1 MNKAALP
8 VARLVKACLSGSRLL
23 SKTAAVIVREWEPLI
38 DANDEVVTDINDEI
52 IMVKTQPVT
61 Q

>member
-8 VARLVKACLSGSRLL
+8 IACLVKACLSGARLL
-23 SKTAAVIVREWEPLI
+23 TRATAVIVREWEPLI
-38 DANDEVVTDINDEI
+38 DANDEVVTDIDDEI
-52 IMVKTQPVT
+52 IMVKTDQVT

>member
-8 VARLVKACLSGSRLL
+8 IARLVKACLSGSRLL
-23 SKTAAVIVREWEPLI
+23 TRAIAVIVRDWEPLI
-38 DANDEVVTDINDEI
+38 DANDEVVTDIDDEI
-52 IMVKTQPVT
+52 IMVKTDQVT

>member
-8 VARLVKACLSGSRLL
+8 IARLVKACLSGARLL
-23 SKTAAVIVREWEPLI
+23 PKASVVIVRDWEPLI

>member
-8 VARLVKACLSGSRLL
+8 VARLVKACLTGTRLL
-23 SKTAAVIVREWEPLI
+23 SKPTAVIVREWEPLI
-38 DANDEVVTDINDEI
+38 DANDEIMTDINDDI

>member
-1 MNKAALP
+1 M
-8 VARLVKACLSGSRLL
+8 ARLVKACLTGTRLL
-23 SKTAAVIVREWEPLI
+23 SKPTAVIVREWDPLI